1 MLVETRTITLSLNGT
16 QLNDVEGFET
26 LVLLEFQ
33 SSSIFTCVSP
43 LLETHGV
50 CLQNEMLSLAPK
62 WEVKE
67 VMYIVQKANQK
78 LL

>member
-1 MLVETRTITLSLNGT
+1 MLVETRTITLSLSGT

-33 SSSIFTCVSP
+33 PSSIFTCVSP
-43 LLETHGV
+43 LLDTHGV
-50 CLQNEMLSLAPK
+50 CLQNEMLSPAPK
-62 WEVKE
+62 REVKE
-67 VMYIVQKANQK
+67 VTYVVQKANQK